1 MQTLQTEQELTTIL
15 AEGKTVL
22 LFSADWC
29 PDCRLIEPFMPEIE
43 EEFSE
48 FKFIYVDRDQFIDIC
63 ISYDI
68 FGIPSFLAFENGE
81 EIGRFVNKNKKTKA
95 EIKSFLNDLQ

>member
-1 MQTLQTEQELTTIL
+1 MQTLQTEQELSTIL

-81 EIGRFVNKNKKTKA
+81 EIGRFVSKNKKTKT
-95 EIKSFLNDLQ
+95 EIQQFLNELQ